1 MAYHQPYDPYY
12 VYHPHSHTHPLPPP
26 LPQFSDEPGAIN
38 TLFVSGLPD
47 DVKARE
53 IHNLF
58 RRRPGF
64 ESCQLKYTGRGD
76 QVVAFATFSSHG
88 FAMAAM
94 NELNGVKF
102 DPQTGS
108 TLHIELARSNSRRKE
123 RPGSGPYV
131 VIDNRNQKSS
141 KSQDDQSDE
150 EEIDPDEAQEPGNID
165 SPKENDYAK
174 SEADSDADS
183 KAPPGSGHLEK
194 VPEGGSGA
202 RPCSTLFIAN
212 LGPNCTEDELKQ
224 LLSRYPGFNILKIRA
239 RGGMPVAF
247 ADFEE
252 IEQATDVMNDLQ
264 GNLLSSS
271 DRGGMHIEYAR
282 SKMRKQ

>member
-12 VYHPHSHTHPLPPP
+12 VYNPHSLPPQ
-26 LPQFSDEPGAIN
+26 LPQFADEPGAIN
-38 TLFVSGLPD
+38 TLFVSGLPN

-58 RRRPGF
+58 RRRLGF

-76 QVVAFATFSSHG
+76 QVVAFATFSSHR

-108 TLHIELARSNSRRKE
+108 TLHIEVARSNSRRTE

-131 VIDNRNQKSS
+131 VIDNRNKKPS
-141 KSQDDQSDE
+141 KSQDDQSE
-150 EEIDPDEAQEPGNID
+150 EGESDTDEAHESGNGD
-165 SPKENDYAK
+165 SPKENDDTK
-174 SEADSDADS
+174 SEADSDPDS
-183 KAPPGSGHLEK
+183 KPPSDSGHLGK
-194 VPEGGSGA
+194 GFEGGSGA

-224 LLSRYPGFNILKIRA
+224 LLSRYPGFNILRIRA

-252 IEQATDVMNDLQ
+252 TEQATHVMNDLQ

>member
-1 MAYHQPYDPYY
+1 MAYHQPYDPFY
-12 VYHPHSHTHPLPPP
+12 VYHPHPLP
-26 LPQFSDEPGAIN
+26 PQFSDEPGAIN
-38 TLFVSGLPD
+38 TLFVSGLPND
-47 DVKARE
+47 IKARE

-88 FAMAAM
+88 FAIAAM

-102 DPQTGS
+102 DPQAGS
-108 TLHIELARSNSRRKE
+108 CLHIELARSNSRRKE
-123 RPGSGPYV
+123 RPGSGAYV
-131 VIDNRNQKSS
+131 VIDNRNKKPS
-141 KSQDDQSDE
+141 KSQEEESDE
-150 EEIDPDEAQEPGNID
+150 EDSDPDEAQEHVSSD
-165 SPKENDYAK
+165 SPKENDSAK
-174 SEADSDADS
+174 SEADSDPDS
-183 KAPPGSGHLEK
+183 KAPSANGHLEK
-194 VPEGGSGA
+194 AFERGSGA

-224 LLSRYPGFNILKIRA
+224 LLSSYPGFNILKIRA

-252 IEQATDVMNDLQ
+252 SEQASEVMKDLQ
-264 GNLLSSS
+264 GYLLSSS

>member
-1 MAYHQPYDPYY
+1 MAYYQPYDPFY
-12 VYHPHSHTHPLPPP
+12 VYHPHPLPQQ

-38 TLFVSGLPD
+38 TLFVSGLPN

-108 TLHIELARSNSRRKE
+108 TLHIEVARSNSRRKE

-131 VIDNRNQKSS
+131 VIDNRNKKPST
-141 KSQDDQSDE
+141 QDDQSDE
-150 EEIDPDEAQEPGNID
+150 GDSDPDEVHEPGSSD
-165 SPKENDYAK
+165 SSKENDNAK
-174 SEADSDADS
+174 SEADSDPDS
-183 KAPPGSGHLEK
+183 KAPSANGQLEK
-194 VPEGGSGA
+194 SSERGSGA

-224 LLSRYPGFNILKIRA
+224 LLSSYPGFNILKIRA

-252 IEQATDVMNDLQ
+252 IEQASDVMNDLQ
-264 GNLLSSS
+264 GYLLSSS

>member
-1 MAYHQPYDPYY
+1 MAAYHQPYDPYY
-12 VYHPHSHTHPLPPP
+12 VYNP
-26 LPQFSDEPGAIN
+26 LPQPLQHFADEPGAIN

-108 TLHIELARSNSRRKE
+108 TLHIEVARSNSRRKD

-131 VIDNRNQKSS
+131 VIDNRNKETS
-141 KSQDDQSDE
+141 DDQSDE
-150 EEIDPDEAQEPGNID
+150 GESDPYEAQEPGNSN
-165 SPKENDYAK
+165 SPKEIDNTK
-174 SEADSDADS
+174 SEVDSDQDS
-183 KAPPGSGHLEK
+183 KAPPTSGYLEK
-194 VPEGGSGA
+194 ASEGGSGA

-224 LLSRYPGFNILKIRA
+224 LLSRYSGFNILKIRA

-252 IEQATDVMNDLQ
+252 IEQATYVMNDLQ

>member
-1 MAYHQPYDPYY
+1 MAYHQPYDPFY
-12 VYHPHSHTHPLPPP
+12 VYQPHSHPHLLPPQ
-26 LPQFSDEPGAIN
+26 LPQFADEPGAIN
-38 TLFVSGLPD
+38 TLFVSGLPN

-58 RRRPGF
+58 RRRHGF

-76 QVVAFATFSSHG
+76 QVVAFATFTSHR

-108 TLHIELARSNSRRKE
+108 ILHIELARSNSRRKE

-131 VIDNRNQKSS
+131 VIDNRNKELS
-141 KSQDDQSDE
+141 KFQDDPSDE
-150 EEIDPDEAQEPGNID
+150 GDSDPDEAQELGNSE
-165 SPKENDYAK
+165 SPKENDNAK
-174 SEADSDADS
+174 SEADSEPDS
-183 KAPPGSGHLEK
+183 KAPSANGHSEK
-194 VPEGGSGA
+194 ASEGGSGA
-202 RPCSTLFIAN
+202 RACSTLFIAN
-212 LGPNCTEDELKQ
+212 LGPNCTEDELQQ
-224 LLSRYPGFNILKIRA
+224 LLYRYPGFNILKIRA

-252 IEQATDVMNDLQ
+252 IEQATDAMNELQ

>member
-1 MAYHQPYDPYY
+1 MIDRN
-12 VYHPHSHTHPLPPP
+12 PPAVERSETRNYN
-26 LPQFSDEPGAIN
+26 LVV
-38 TLFVSGLPD
+38 VSVHVRNPFE
-47 DVKARE
+47 ARE

-76 QVVAFATFSSHG
+76 QVVAFATFTSHR

-131 VIDNRNQKSS
+131 MIDNRNNKPS
-141 KSQDDQSDE
+141 KSQDDQSDQGD
-150 EEIDPDEAQEPGNID
+150 IDPDEAQEPGNSE
-165 SPKENDYAK
+165 SPKENDNAR
-174 SEADSDADS
+174 SEPDSDPDS
-183 KAPPGSGHLEK
+183 RAPSASGHLQK
-194 VPEGGSGA
+194 ASEGGSGT

-264 GNLLSSS
+264 GNLLSTS
-271 DRGGMHIEYAR
+271 DRGGMHIE
-282 SKMRKQ
+282 

>member
-1 MAYHQPYDPYY
+1 MAAYHQPYDPYY
-12 VYHPHSHTHPLPPP
+12 VYNP
-26 LPQFSDEPGAIN
+26 LPQLLPQFADEPGAIN

-76 QVVAFATFSSHG
+76 QVVAFATFSSHR

-102 DPQTGS
+102 DLQTGS
-108 TLHIELARSNSRRKE
+108 TLHIEVARSNSRRKE

-131 VIDNRNQKSS
+131 VIDNRNKEPS
-141 KSQDDQSDE
+141 KSQDDQSSEGESDSDE
-150 EEIDPDEAQEPGNID
+150 GND
-165 SPKENDYAK
+165 NSPKENDNTK
-174 SEADSDADS
+174 SEVDSDQDS
-183 KAPPGSGHLEK
+183 KAPPIGHLEK
-194 VPEGGSGA
+194 ASEGGSGGAA

-224 LLSRYPGFNILKIRA
+224 LLSRYPGFNTLKIRA
-239 RGGMPVAF
+239 RCGMPVAF

-252 IEQATDVMNDLQ
+252 IEQATYVMNDLQ

>member
-1 MAYHQPYDPYY
+1 
-12 VYHPHSHTHPLPPP
+12 
-26 LPQFSDEPGAIN
+26 
-38 TLFVSGLPD
+38 
-47 DVKARE
+47 
-53 IHNLF
+53 
-58 RRRPGF
+58 
-64 ESCQLKYTGRGD
+64 
-76 QVVAFATFSSHG
+76 
-88 FAMAAM
+88 M

-108 TLHIELARSNSRRKE
+108 NLHIELARSNSRRKE

-131 VIDNRNQKSS
+131 VIDNRNKEIS

-150 EEIDPDEAQEPGNID
+150 GDSDPDEVQEPGNSD
-165 SPKENDYAK
+165 SPKENDTTK
-174 SEADSDADS
+174 SEADSEPDS
-183 KAPPGSGHLEK
+183 KAPSANGHLEK
-194 VPEGGSGA
+194 ASEGGSGA
-202 RPCSTLFIAN
+202 RACSTLFIAN

-224 LLSRYPGFNILKIRA
+224 LLSRYPGFHILKIRA

-252 IEQATDVMNDLQ
+252 IEQATDAMNHLQ